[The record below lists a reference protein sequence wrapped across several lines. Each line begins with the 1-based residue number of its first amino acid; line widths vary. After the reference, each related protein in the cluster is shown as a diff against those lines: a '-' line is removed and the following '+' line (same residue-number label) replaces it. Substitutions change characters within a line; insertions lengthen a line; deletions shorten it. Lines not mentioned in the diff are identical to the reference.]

1 MKKRI
6 KKHTGEAA
14 AVLLTLLFL
23 CGIWGNY
30 TAVFGEN
37 VEKTELSDGT
47 GSTEPDTGEKYQ
59 QEEINIEGQQEEKD
73 EEYIEE
79 SKEVGEE
86 NKEENEEEE
95 GEIQNPFTL
104 SIKGEPVLRAG
115 DAAVYEIALKNTGEE
130 KLSDLILTAEFSCP
144 KVTWNWQEAPG
155 FYFQEERSVLS
166 VLEPGQEILLFLTAQ
181 LQPEQKES
189 LTCRVTTSVEGEFS
203 SEAVCESEIEP
214 LKADFS
220 VEKIADRSVAVAGEE
235 IFYEIRIKNTGEL
248 TLHSLITTERF
259 LREGICAEFEEKEG
273 VELNELKNKAII
285 PVLNPGECIVLK
297 ARVKLPEKGVEG
309 ELLNEVIVLS
319 KETGEREV
327 TAQASVQAWKV
338 LDTPAPAPVQIQDST
353 AEMQYEGKEI
363 PKTEDRTK
371 TEKMH
376 SLLVASAI
384 LCILLVPVLKGKR
397 TLPQFYAFFLC
408 LF

>member
-6 KKHTGEAA
+6 KKHTGEVA

-23 CGIWGNY
+23 CGSWGNY

-47 GSTEPDTGEKYQ
+47 GSTELDTREKYQ
-59 QEEINIEGQQEEKD
+59 QEEINIEEQQEEKD

-86 NKEENEEEE
+86 NKEKNEEEE

-104 SIKGEPVLRAG
+104 SIKGEPVLKAG

-181 LQPEQKES
+181 LLPEQKES
-189 LTCRVTTSVEGEFS
+189 LTCKVTTSVEGGFS
-203 SEAVCESEIEP
+203 SEAVCQSEIEP

-259 LREGICAEFEEKEG
+259 LREGIRAEFEEKEG
-273 VELNELKNKAII
+273 VELNELKNKAFI

-338 LDTPAPAPVQIQDST
+338 LDTPAPAPVQIQNST

-397 TLPQFYAFFLC
+397 KH
-408 LF
+408 

>member
-37 VEKTELSDGT
+37 VEKIELSDGT
-47 GSTEPDTGEKYQ
+47 GSREPDTGEKYQ

-259 LREGICAEFEEKEG
+259 LKEGICAEFEEKEG

-338 LDTPAPAPVQIQDST
+338 LDTPAPAPVQIQEST

-397 TLPQFYAFFLC
+397 KH
-408 LF
+408 

>member
-30 TAVFGEN
+30 TEVFGEN

-338 LDTPAPAPVQIQDST
+338 LDTPAPAPVQIQEST

-397 TLPQFYAFFLC
+397 KH
-408 LF
+408 

>member
-6 KKHTGEAA
+6 RKHTGEAA
-14 AVLLTLLFL
+14 AVLFTLLFL
-23 CGIWGNY
+23 CGNWGNCQK
-30 TAVFGEN
+30 VFGAD
-37 VEKTELSDGT
+37 VEKTELCDGT
-47 GSTEPDTGEKYQ
+47 EIAELCDGEKHL
-59 QEEINIEGQQEEKD
+59 QEEMNIDGQQEEKD
-73 EEYIEE
+73 KEYTEEW
-79 SKEVGEE
+79 KEVGEE
-86 NKEENEEEE
+86 NREEDAEKEE
-95 GEIQNPFTL
+95 EIQNPLML
-104 SIKGEPVLRAG
+104 SLSGEPVLKAG
-115 DAAVYEIALKNTGEE
+115 EAAVYEVALKNAGEE

-144 KVTWNWQEAPG
+144 KVTWQWQEAPG
-155 FYFQEERSVLS
+155 LDMQEERSVLS
-166 VLEPGQEILLFLTAQ
+166 VLEPGQETLLFLTAQ
-181 LQPEQKES
+181 LQPEQKEP
-189 LTCRVTTSVEGEFS
+189 LTCTVTASMEGGFS
-203 SEAVCESEIEP
+203 SEGVCESEIEP

-259 LREGICAEFEEKEG
+259 LKEGICAEFEEKEG

-285 PVLNPGECIVLK
+285 PALNPGECIVLK

-309 ELLNEVIVLS
+309 ELLNEVIVIS

-327 TAQASVQAWKV
+327 TAQASVQALKV

-371 TEKMH
+371 TEKMQ

-397 TLPQFYAFFLC
+397 KH
-408 LF
+408 

>member
-6 KKHTGEAA
+6 KKHTGEVA

-23 CGIWGNY
+23 CGSWGNY

-47 GSTEPDTGEKYQ
+47 GSTELDTGEKYQ
-59 QEEINIEGQQEEKD
+59 QEEINIEEQQEEKD

-86 NKEENEEEE
+86 NKEKNEEEE

-181 LQPEQKES
+181 LLPEQKEP
-189 LTCRVTTSVEGEFS
+189 LTCKVTTSVEGGFS
-203 SEAVCESEIEP
+203 SEAVCQSEIEP

-259 LREGICAEFEEKEG
+259 LREGIRAEFEEKEG
-273 VELNELKNKAII
+273 VELNELKNKAFI

-338 LDTPAPAPVQIQDST
+338 LDTPAPAPVQIQEST

-397 TLPQFYAFFLC
+397 KH
-408 LF
+408 

>member
-37 VEKTELSDGT
+37 VEKIELSDGT

-259 LREGICAEFEEKEG
+259 LKEGICAEFEEKEG

-338 LDTPAPAPVQIQDST
+338 LDTPTPAPVQIQEST

-397 TLPQFYAFFLC
+397 KH
-408 LF
+408 